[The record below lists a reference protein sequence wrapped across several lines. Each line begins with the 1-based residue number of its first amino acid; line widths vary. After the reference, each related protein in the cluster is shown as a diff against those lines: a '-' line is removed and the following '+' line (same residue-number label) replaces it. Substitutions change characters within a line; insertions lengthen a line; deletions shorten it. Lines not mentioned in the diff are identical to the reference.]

1 MNEEMRESEQV
12 LFGQQSVFE
21 RDNASLVVVSVAPRF
36 KFSAKESVSCGTGAP
51 VDRGQMSVRV
61 CRASGGNQK

>member
-12 LFGQQSVFE
+12 LCGQQYVFE
-21 RDNASLVVVSVAPRF
+21 RDNASLIVASVAPRF
-36 KFSAKESVSCGTGAP
+36 KFNAKESVGCGTGAP

-61 CRASGGNQK
+61 CQA